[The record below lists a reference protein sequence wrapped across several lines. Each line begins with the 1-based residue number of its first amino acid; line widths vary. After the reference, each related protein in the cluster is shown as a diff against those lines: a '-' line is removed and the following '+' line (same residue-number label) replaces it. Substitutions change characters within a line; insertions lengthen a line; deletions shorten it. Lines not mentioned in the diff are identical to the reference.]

1 MATAAG
7 AQKSGT
13 WFVHVSVVL
22 IVLVWTLPT
31 IGLFVS
37 SIRDKDLLSVSGW
50 WTAPFSQVSNLV
62 GRAPTPDQAIERDGK
77 YVILGDLLENGR
89 GTVNAFGTRVQAP
102 DQFKAGETAELSD
115 GSQLTVDS
123 AAAPHR
129 RG

>member
-1 MATAAG
+1 MAAAAG

-13 WFVHVSVVL
+13 WFAHIAVIL

-62 GRAPTPDQAIERDGK
+62 GRAPTPDQAVERDGK
-77 YVILGDLLENGR
+77 YVISGNLLEGGR
-89 GTVNAFGTRVQAP
+89 GSVNAFGTRVQAP
-102 DQFKAGETAELSD
+102 TNTRPAK
-115 GSQLTVDS
+115 QLT
-123 AAAPHR
+123 
-129 RG
+129 